1 LTQYLEPLD
10 SAFILLEVPGSA
22 MNIGAVIEL
31 DCGGVTDPTE
41 RFELIRKNVAE
52 RLHEIPVL
60 TKRVIRAPFDLT
72 WPAFVADTEIDLD
85 RHITRVALPSP
96 GTADQ
101 FDAVV
106 SEFLSRPL
114 VRTRPLWHLLVIEG
128 LEEGRVAAVLKV
140 HHALADGV
148 SGAETFAS
156 LFDISPEVRAP
167 APKVDD
173 DGGAPAATKPLSLVL
188 EALRRLRAEP
198 GIALT
203 VVTSWLTRVFDV
215 LRVVL
220 GVTVTRGRKR
230 TTPDQ
235 PSIFEARRT
244 SLNGRAG
251 VEKVYHRMRVPLA
264 DAKRAAKHHGASVT
278 DFVMATTS
286 GALRRLLDDRGE
298 TLTRDL
304 IAFVPINVRGDGDAA
319 AMGNQISGMLLA
331 LHTDIDDPVERLIA
345 IAQDSA
351 KTVGVQRDNGAR
363 MFQEMPR
370 VLGPTVLSLGAKMVD
385 AFGLFDVLPPM
396 ANLMLSSV
404 PGPPIPLWLS
414 GLRVVS
420 AAPVGPLLGPFCL
433 NVTVLGFEQN
443 LEFGMLGCART
454 MPDLA
459 TLRDYLKEEAYRLID
474 TVAE

>member
-1 LTQYLEPLD
+1 LTRFLDPLD
-10 SAFILLEVPGSA
+10 SAFVLLEVPGSS

-31 DCGGVTDPTE
+31 DFGDVADPSE

-60 TKRVIRAPFDLT
+60 TQRVVRAPFDLT
-72 WPAFVADTEIDLD
+72 WPALVPDTQIDLD
-85 RHITRVALPSP
+85 RHISRVALPSP
-96 GTADQ
+96 GTAEQ
-101 FDAVV
+101 FDELV

-114 VRTRPLWHLLVIEG
+114 ERTRPLWHLLIIEG
-128 LEEGRVAAVLKV
+128 LEDGRVAAALKV

-156 LFDISPEVRAP
+156 LFDISPEVREP
-167 APKVDD
+167 APKT
-173 DGGAPAATKPLSLVL
+173 DGNNTEPVATNSMSLVL
-188 EALRRLRAEP
+188 EGLRRLRAEP
-198 GIALT
+198 ALAVN
-203 VVTSWLTRVFDV
+203 VVTSWFTRVFDV
-215 LRVVL
+215 VRTVVRVL
-220 GVTVTRGRKR
+220 ITRGRKR
-230 TTPDQ
+230 ATPDQ
-235 PSIFEARRT
+235 PSIFEARRS

-251 VEKVYHRMRVPLA
+251 VEKTYHRMRIPLA
-264 DAKRAAKHHGASVT
+264 DAKRTAKHYGASVT

-286 GALRRLLDDRGE
+286 GAVRRLLDDRGE
-298 TLTRDL
+298 VRTRDL
-304 IAFVPINVRGDGDAA
+304 IAFVPINVRGEGDAA

-331 LHTDIDDPVERLIA
+331 LHTDIDDPVERLKA

-351 KTVGVQRDNGAR
+351 KTVGVQRHNGAT

-370 VLGPTVLSLGAKMVD
+370 VLGPTVLSFGGKMVD

-396 ANLMLSSV
+396 ANLMVSSV

-414 GLRVVS
+414 GHRVVS

-443 LEFGMLGCART
+443 LEFGMLGCARK

-459 TLRDYLKEEAYRLID
+459 TLRDYLSDEASRLID
-474 TVAE
+474 TVSE

>member
-1 LTQYLEPLD
+1 MTRFLDPLD
-10 SAFILLEVPGSA
+10 SAFVLLEVPGSA

-31 DCGGVTDPTE
+31 DFGDVADPTA
-41 RFELIRKNVAE
+41 RFELIRKNVAD

-60 TKRVIRAPFDLT
+60 TQRVIRAPFDFT
-72 WPAFVADTEIDLD
+72 WPALVPDAHFDLD
-85 RHITRVALPSP
+85 RHISRVALPSP
-96 GTADQ
+96 GNTDQ
-101 FDAVV
+101 FDELV

-114 VRTRPLWHLLVIEG
+114 VRTRPLWHLLIIEG
-128 LEEGRVAAVLKV
+128 LEDGRVAAALKV

-148 SGAETFAS
+148 SGAEPFAS
-156 LFDISPEVRAP
+156 LFDISPDVRDP
-167 APKVDD
+167 APKVE
-173 DGGAPAATKPLSLVL
+173 GGESDAGVTNSTSLVL
-188 EALRRLRAEP
+188 EGLRRLRADP
-198 GIALT
+198 TLALD
-203 VVTSWLTRVFDV
+203 VVTSWFTRVFNV
-215 LRVVL
+215 VRTVVRVAL
-220 GVTVTRGRKR
+220 TRGRKR

-251 VEKVYHRMRVPLA
+251 VEKVYHRMRIPLA

-286 GALRRLLDDRGE
+286 GALRRLLADRGE
-298 TLTRDL
+298 DLRRDL
-304 IAFVPINVRGDGDAA
+304 IAFVPINVRGDGDSAE
-319 AMGNQISGMLLA
+319 MGNQISGMLLA
-331 LHTDIDDPVERLIA
+331 LHTDIDDPVERLQA
-345 IAQDSA
+345 IALDSVKVA
-351 KTVGVQRDNGAR
+351 GVQRHNGAK

-370 VLGPTVLSLGAKMVD
+370 VLGPTVLSLGGKMVD

-396 ANLMLSSV
+396 ANLMVSSV

-414 GLRVVS
+414 GHRVVS

-443 LEFGMLGCART
+443 LEFGMLGCAQA

-459 TLRDYLKEEAYRLID
+459 TLRDYLSEEAHRLIG
-474 TVAE
+474 TVRA

>member
-1 LTQYLEPLD
+1 LTRFLDPLD
-10 SAFILLEVPGSA
+10 SAFVLLEVPGSA

-31 DCGGVTDPTE
+31 DFGDVADPTA
-41 RFELIRKNVAE
+41 RFELIRKNVAD

-60 TKRVIRAPFDLT
+60 TQRVIRAPFDFT
-72 WPAFVADTEIDLD
+72 WPALVPDAHFDLD
-85 RHITRVALPSP
+85 RHISRVALPSP
-96 GTADQ
+96 GNTDQ
-101 FDAVV
+101 FDELV

-114 VRTRPLWHLLVIEG
+114 VRTRPLWHLLIIEG
-128 LEEGRVAAVLKV
+128 LEDGRVAAALKV

-156 LFDISPEVRAP
+156 LFDISPDVRDP
-167 APKVDD
+167 APKVE
-173 DGGAPAATKPLSLVL
+173 GGESDAGVTNSTSLVL
-188 EALRRLRAEP
+188 EGLRRLRADP
-198 GIALT
+198 TLALD
-203 VVTSWLTRVFDV
+203 VVTSWFTRVFNV
-215 LRVVL
+215 VRTVVRVAL
-220 GVTVTRGRKR
+220 TRGRKR

-251 VEKVYHRMRVPLA
+251 VEKVYHRMRIPLA

-286 GALRRLLDDRGE
+286 GALRRLLADRGE
-298 TLTRDL
+298 DLRRDL
-304 IAFVPINVRGDGDAA
+304 IAFVPINVRGDGDSAE
-319 AMGNQISGMLLA
+319 MGNQISGMLLA
-331 LHTDIDDPVERLIA
+331 LHTDIDDPVERLQA
-345 IAQDSA
+345 IALDSVKVA
-351 KTVGVQRDNGAR
+351 GVQRHNGAK

-370 VLGPTVLSLGAKMVD
+370 VLGPTVLSLGGKMVD

-396 ANLMLSSV
+396 ANLMVSSV

-414 GLRVVS
+414 GHRVVS

-443 LEFGMLGCART
+443 LEFGMLGCAQA

-459 TLRDYLKEEAYRLID
+459 TLRDYLSEEAHRLIG
-474 TVAE
+474 TVRA

>member
-1 LTQYLEPLD
+1 
-10 SAFILLEVPGSA
+10 

-31 DCGGVTDPTE
+31 DFGDVADPTE
-41 RFELIRKNVAE
+41 RFELIRKNVAD

-60 TKRVIRAPFDLT
+60 TERLIRAPFDLT
-72 WPAFVADTEIDLD
+72 WPALVPDTHIDPD

-101 FDAVV
+101 FDALV

-114 VRTRPLWHLLVIEG
+114 IHTRPLWQLLIIEG
-128 LEEGRVAAVLKV
+128 LEDGRVAAALKV

-148 SGAETFAS
+148 SGAETFAC

-167 APKVDD
+167 APKVENA
-173 DGGAPAATKPLSLVL
+173 GTETVATSSMSLVFEGL
-188 EALRRLRAEP
+188 KRLCAEP
-198 GIALT
+198 GLAVS
-203 VVTSWLTRVFDV
+203 VVTAWFTRVFDV
-215 LRVVL
+215 VRTVMRVAL
-220 GVTVTRGRKR
+220 SRGRKR
-230 TTPDQ
+230 TTPGQ

-251 VEKVYHRMRVPLA
+251 VEKSYHRMRVPLA
-264 DAKRAAKHHGASVT
+264 DAKRASKHHGASVT

-286 GALRRLLDDRGE
+286 GALRRLLADRGE
-298 TLTRDL
+298 AITRDL
-304 IAFVPINVRGDGDAA
+304 IAFVPINVRGDGDAS
-319 AMGNQISGMLLA
+319 AMGNQISGMLVA
-331 LHTDIDDPVERLIA
+331 LHTDIDDPIERLKA

-351 KTVGVQRDNGAR
+351 KTVDVQRHHGAR
-363 MFQEMPR
+363 MLQEIPR
-370 VLGPTVLSLGAKMVD
+370 VLGPTVLSLGGKVVD

-404 PGPPIPLWLS
+404 PGPPVPLWLS
-414 GLRVVS
+414 GHRVVS

-433 NVTVLGFEQN
+433 NVTVLGFEEN
-443 LEFGMLGCART
+443 LEFGMLGCAQT

-459 TLRDYLKEEAYRLID
+459 TLRDYLKEEATTLIN
-474 TVAE
+474 TFNE

>member
-1 LTQYLEPLD
+1 LDPLD

-31 DCGGVTDPTE
+31 DCGDVTDPTE
-41 RFELIRKNVAE
+41 RFELIRQNVVD

-60 TKRVIRAPFDLT
+60 TQRVIRAPFDLT
-72 WPAFVADTEIDLD
+72 WPALVPDRAIDLD
-85 RHITRVALPSP
+85 RHIVRVALPSP
-96 GTADQ
+96 GSADQ
-101 FDAVV
+101 FDALV

-114 VRTRPLWHLLVIEG
+114 VRTRPLWQLLIIEG
-128 LEEGRVAAVLKV
+128 LEDGRVAAALKV

-156 LFDISPEVRAP
+156 LFDITPDVRAP
-167 APKVDD
+167 APKANGDD
-173 DGGAPAATKPLSLVL
+173 AESVATNSPSLVL
-188 EALRRLRAEP
+188 EGLRRVRDDPTLVL
-198 GIALT
+198 I
-203 VVTSWLTRVFDV
+203 VVTSWLMRIVNVVRTVARVS
-215 LRVVL
+215 L
-220 GVTVTRGRKR
+220 TRGRKR
-230 TTPDQ
+230 STPGQ
-235 PSIFEARRT
+235 PSLFEARRT

-251 VEKVYHRMRVPLA
+251 VEKTYHRTRVPLA

-286 GALRRLLDDRGE
+286 GALRRLLADRGDAPK
-298 TLTRDL
+298 RDL
-304 IAFVPINVRGDGDAA
+304 IAFVPINVRGDGNVA

-331 LHTDIDDPVERLIA
+331 LHTDLGDPVERLTA
-345 IAQDSA
+345 IAQDSS
-351 KTVGVQRDNGAR
+351 KTAEVQRRHGAT

-370 VLGPTVLSLGAKMVD
+370 ALGPAILSLGGKLVD
-385 AFGLFDVLPPM
+385 AFGLFDVAPPM

-414 GLRVVS
+414 GHRVVS
-420 AAPVGPLLGPFCL
+420 AAPVGPLLGPISL

-443 LEFGMLGCART
+443 LEFGILGCART

-459 TLRDYLKEEAYRLID
+459 RLRDYLKEEALLLIE
-474 TVAE
+474 TVNQ